1 MATNWEELVS
11 NEELQEAAKERKAT
25 VIEEKVIAEKIKS
38 YENNGW
44 EIVKVYANG
53 SAKMKKSKNIGDLF
67 ENEVWNIFYKMGFK
81 VMNAKNDFKLD
92 YAGGPSTSKQI
103 DVVAIDEEVCLLI
116 ECKSTEKQDNLT
128 SWKTDLEAINGNF
141 GGFCKEIKKKYP
153 GRKIK
158 YIFAT
163 KNYVIGQADISRMQS
178 FKIANFD
185 YEIVTYYNE
194 LVNHLGSAA
203 RYQLLGNLFAK
214 TPIKGMEE
222 TVPAIEGKMGGLTY
236 YTFLIEPERLLKLA
250 YILHRN
256 KANHSMMPTYQR
268 IVKKDRL
275 KAIREFVDKGGYFPN
290 SLIVSIDT
298 ENKGIRFDKITSK
311 TENNLSRIGH
321 LYLPKTYQS
330 LYVIDGQHR
339 LYGYSDSKYADNNSI
354 PVVAF
359 IDMKKED
366 QVKMFMDINENQK
379 SVSKSLRNT
388 LNIDLLWKSEL
399 YAQRQEALMLDI
411 GQSLG
416 EDFKSPLYGRVV
428 TGENTSNG
436 KRCITLEYIKDA
448 LKQSDFFNAYKKNKN
463 EIVKHGTFD
472 KIENDETKILFYPFL
487 VKCTK
492 LISDYCSEEWEK
504 GNNGFMSINNMI
516 YAIIKVIND
525 VVNMTLQKEGKTIVD
540 NAQELYAK
548 AEELLFC
555 VADTIKELNP
565 DVAKE
570 IKTAKGGAAK
580 KVAWRKLQVE
590 IHNKHSQFTNDD
602 LEEYIKENCVNNNP
616 MAADYIT
623 RIKEKLIEMF
633 KEKLSCDKNW
643 MYKYLPDKLRE
654 ELITKF
660 SVENSKREFSGNQE
674 RVDEW
679 DYISFKEIRQ
689 IATHKSNWSD
699 FCQSILTKPDNK
711 TNKLDAVKWL
721 IELESAHNRIS
732 NGQAIV
738 TSEFNNIERIFKI
751 FCEEEVLV

>member
-1 MATNWEELVS
+1 MATNWEVLAS
-11 NEELQEAAKERKAT
+11 DEELKKAAKERKSA
-25 VIEEKVIAEKIKS
+25 VVEEKVSAEKVKS

-44 EIVKVYANG
+44 EIVREYANG
-53 SAKMKKSKNIGDLF
+53 SAKMKKSKSIGDLF

-92 YAGGPSTSKQI
+92 YAEGNSTSKQI
-103 DVVAIDEEVCLLI
+103 DVVAIDDEVCLLI
-116 ECKSTEKQDNLT
+116 ECKSTERQDNST
-128 SWKTDLEAINGNF
+128 TWKTTLEAINGNF
-141 GGFCKEIKKKYP
+141 GGFCKEIKKNYP

-163 KNYVIGQADISRMQS
+163 KNYVIGKADIDRMEN
-178 FKIANFD
+178 FKITNFD
-185 YEIVTYYNE
+185 YETITYYNE

-214 TPIKGMEE
+214 TPIKGMND

-268 IVKKDRL
+268 IIKRDRL
-275 KAIREFVDKGGYFPN
+275 KNIREFVDKGGYFPN

-311 TENNLSRIGH
+311 TENNLSRIGY

-339 LYGYSDSKYADNNSI
+339 LYGYSDSKYATNNSI

-388 LNIDLLWKSEL
+388 LNIDLLWNSKL

-416 EDFKSPLYGRVV
+416 EDCRSPLYGRVV

-448 LKQSDFFNAYKKNKN
+448 LKQSNFFNIYKKNKN
-463 EIVKHGTFD
+463 EIVSYGTFD
-472 KIENDETKILFYPFL
+472 KIDNDKTKMLFYNFL
-487 VKCTK
+487 VKCIK
-492 LISDYCSEEWEK
+492 LISQHCNEEWEK
-504 GNNGFMSINNMI
+504 GNDGFLSINNMI

-525 VVNMTLQKEGKTIVD
+525 VVNITLQKEGKTIVD
-540 NAQELYAK
+540 NTQELYEK

-580 KVAWRKLQVE
+580 KVSWRKLQVE
-590 IHNKHSQFTNDD
+590 IHNKYSQFTNEN
-602 LEEYIKENCVNNNP
+602 LEEYIKENCANNNP
-616 MAADYIT
+616 VASDYIT
-623 RIKEKLIEMF
+623 RIKNKLIRLF
-633 KEKLSCDKNW
+633 KDKLGNDERW
-643 MYKYLPDKLRE
+643 MYKYLPEKLKDELIKQYSIENYKRNSTGNE
-654 ELITKF
+654 EL
-660 SVENSKREFSGNQE
+660 VN
-674 RVDEW
+674 EW
-679 DYISFKEIRQ
+679 DYISFKEIKQ
-689 IATHKSNWSD
+689 IATYKSNWSD
-699 FCQSILTKPDNK
+699 FCQNILTKPNIK
-711 TNKLDAVKWL
+711 TNKADVIKWL
-721 IELESAHNRIS
+721 TELELANNKIS
-732 NGQAIV
+732 NGQSIL
-738 TSEFNNIERIFKI
+738 TSEFNNIENLFRV